1 MHMCVCS
8 RVCYVGIRA
17 KWFILLFYRS
27 IGSLSIGELHS
38 SEEGEGYAVTVVV
51 LQRKKSMLD
60 PLHCCCSHHYY
71 FQAYLVG

>member
-1 MHMCVCS
+1 MS
-8 RVCYVGIRA
+8 ESGQ

-51 LQRKKSMLD
+51 LQRKKSHVRSA
-60 PLHCCCSHHYY
+60 PL
-71 FQAYLVG
+71 LL